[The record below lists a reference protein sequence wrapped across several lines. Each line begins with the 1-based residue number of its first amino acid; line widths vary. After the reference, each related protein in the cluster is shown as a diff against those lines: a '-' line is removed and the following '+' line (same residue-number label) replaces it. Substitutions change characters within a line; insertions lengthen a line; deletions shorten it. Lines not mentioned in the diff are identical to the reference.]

1 MQIMWDVA
9 AGILIAFMIAGG
21 VIYGA
26 VQKDRGILAGAAIIM
41 AFVLIWRSSC
51 WYWGLACDVPSGHE
65 GPIPAPLSVLLP
77 DRIPPPP
84 PGFVV
89 VGDH

>member
-26 VQKDRGILAGAAIIM
+26 VQKDRGILAGAAVIM
-41 AFVLIWRSSC
+41 ACVLIWRTSC
-51 WYWGLACDVPSGHE
+51 WYWGLSCDAVTGTENPVPFSY
-65 GPIPAPLSVLLP
+65 L
-77 DRIPPPP
+77 
-84 PGFVV
+84 F
-89 VGDH
+89 DH